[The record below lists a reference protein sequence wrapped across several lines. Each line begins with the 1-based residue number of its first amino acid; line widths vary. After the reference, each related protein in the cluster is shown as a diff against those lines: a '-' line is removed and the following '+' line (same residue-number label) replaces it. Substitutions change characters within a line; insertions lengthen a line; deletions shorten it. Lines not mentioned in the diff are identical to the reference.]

1 MGRGC
6 GGGEEGRAGPT
17 SRAGEGEGT
26 IHGDNTNT
34 CPGVCAWPGF
44 AAENAWA
51 GELTR
56 VRYRARGCAAMGGAG
71 ARVTGHGAE
80 RDRER
85 LVLLRTEDATAV
97 LHPLNQGDNAP
108 PLMDTGQEE
117 QEGMNMSCG

>member
-80 RDRER
+80 RDREGWCCCAPKTQR
-85 LVLLRTEDATAV
+85 RCYTLLTKGITR
-97 LHPLNQGDNAP
+97 HP
-108 PLMDTGQEE
+108 
-117 QEGMNMSCG
+117 